1 MDLGA
6 KLSKNAQDIPEKT
19 AIIFKDK
26 KLTFAELNERATR
39 FGNGVR
45 SLGLKPR
52 DRLAVILKNRSEYL
66 EIIYGL
72 AKAGIT
78 VVPVNWR
85 FAPEEMR
92 YVIDH
97 SEASAIAVA
106 DEFYEK
112 LVPVM
117 NNLHR
122 VDKTRIIYLDE
133 DAPAGMPS
141 YESFLANAS
150 SEEIGI
156 ESGPG
161 DPFYFGY
168 TSGTTGFPKGAINP
182 HGDWE
187 TRMMGLFGLFRL
199 DENDIQLLSMPL
211 FHSNAIASS
220 SGGQYAGQTV
230 VIMERFDP
238 EEALRLM
245 DRHRTT
251 FSSMVPTMF
260 NRIMNLPSQTL
271 EKYDVSSMKCF
282 IQSSAPIP
290 FPTKQWVIENF
301 RNAGLHEFYGGT
313 EVGVVT
319 YLAPE
324 EQLER
329 PGSIGRALP
338 VVEIRLVDEEGCEV
352 PQGEVGQL
360 ISRPVGGLDL
370 ARAAE
375 YYKDEESTKK
385 YFKDGWFYSGDMA
398 RVDEDG
404 FYYLVDRKFDM
415 IISGGEN
422 IYPAEIEL
430 VLYRHEK
437 ILEAAVIGVPDDDWG
452 EAVKAVLV
460 LKDGRDASEDEIIEY
475 CREHLAG
482 YKIPRSVD
490 FVDILPKTDTGKIL
504 KKIIR
509 APYWKAREVKI

>member
-6 KLSKNAQDIPEKT
+6 KIAKNARCVPDKT
-19 AIIFKDK
+19 AIIFKDR
-26 KLTFAELNERATR
+26 KLTFSEMNERATR
-39 FGNGVR
+39 FGNGLR
-45 SLGLKPR
+45 SLGLEPR
-52 DRLAVILKNRSEYL
+52 DRAAVILRNRPEYL
-66 EIIYGL
+66 EVLYGM

-85 FAPEEMR
+85 FASEEMG
-92 YVIDH
+92 YVISH
-97 SEASAIAVA
+97 SEASAVVVA
-106 DEFYEK
+106 DEFFEK
-112 LVPVM
+112 LAPV
-117 NNLHR
+117 LKELPR
-122 VDKTRIIYLDE
+122 VEASRIIYLDGKAPPEMHAYEALLADASNE
-133 DAPAGMPS
+133 DR
-141 YESFLANAS
+141 
-150 SEEIGI
+150 GI
-156 ESGPG
+156 ENGPK

-168 TSGTTGFPKGAINP
+168 TSGTTGFPKGAVNP

-187 TRMMGLFGLFRL
+187 TRMRGLFGLFRL
-199 DENDIQLLSMPL
+199 DEHDIQLLTMPL
-211 FHSNAIASS
+211 FHSNAIATS
-220 SGGQYAGQTV
+220 SGGHYAGQTT

-245 DRHRTT
+245 EQHRTT
-251 FSSMVPTMF
+251 YSSMVPTMF
-260 NRIMNLPSQTL
+260 NRILNVPAQVF
-271 EKYDVSSMKCF
+271 EKYDVSSMRCF

-301 RNAGLHEFYGGT
+301 PNAGLHEFYGGT

-324 EQLER
+324 EQLDR

-338 VVEIRLVDEEGCEV
+338 VVEIRLVDEAGREV

-360 ISRPVGGLDL
+360 ISRPLGGVDL

-375 YYKDEESTKK
+375 YYKDEASTSK

-398 RVDEDG
+398 RMDADG

-422 IYPAEIEL
+422 IYPAEIEA
-430 VLYRHEK
+430 VLHRHEK
-437 ILEAAVIGVPDDDWG
+437 ILEAAVIGVPDDEWG
-452 EAVKAVLV
+452 EAVKALVV
-460 LKDGRDASEDEIIEY
+460 LKEGQEATQEEIIRT

-490 FVDILPKTDTGKIL
+490 FVEHLPKTDTGKIL
-504 KKIIR
+504 KKILR
-509 APYWKAREVKI
+509 APYWKDREVKL

>member
-6 KLSKNAQDIPEKT
+6 KLTKNAQEFPDKT
-19 AIIFKDK
+19 AIIFKDR
-26 KLTFAELNERATR
+26 KLTFAEMNQRATR
-39 FGNGVR
+39 FGNGAR
-45 SLGLKPR
+45 SMGLAPR
-52 DRLAVILKNRSEYL
+52 DRVAVILRNRSEYL

-72 AKAGIT
+72 AKTGMT

-97 SEASAIAVA
+97 SEASAVVVA
-106 DEFYEK
+106 DEFFGK
-112 LVPVM
+112 LDPVICD
-117 NNLHR
+117 LHR
-122 VDKTRIIYLDE
+122 VDTNRIIYLDGTG
-133 DAPAGMPS
+133 PPGTHS
-141 YESFLANAS
+141 YESFLEEAS
-150 SEEIGI
+150 TAEIGI
-156 ESGPG
+156 ESGPK

-168 TSGTTGFPKGAINP
+168 TSGTTGFPKAAINP
-182 HGDWE
+182 HGDWDA
-187 TRMMGLFGLFRL
+187 RMMGLFALFRL
-199 DENDIQLLSMPL
+199 DENDIQLLTMPL
-211 FHSNAIASS
+211 FHANAIASS

-260 NRIMNLPSQTL
+260 NRIMNLPP
-271 EKYDVSSMKCF
+271 EVFKKYDVSSMKCF

-301 RNAGLHEFYGGT
+301 KNAGFHEFYGGS

-324 EQLER
+324 EQLAR
-329 PGSIGRALP
+329 PGSIGRAVP
-338 VVEIRLVDEEGCEV
+338 VVEIKLVDEQGREV
-352 PQGEVGQL
+352 PQGEIGQL
-360 ISRPVGGLDL
+360 ISRPVGGADL
-370 ARAAE
+370 ARADE
-375 YYKDEESTKK
+375 YYKDEASTKK
-385 YFKDGWFYSGDMA
+385 SFQDGWFHSGDMA
-398 RVDEDG
+398 RVDADG
-404 FYYLVDRKFDM
+404 YYYLVDRKFDM

-422 IYPAEIEL
+422 IYPAEIEN
-430 VLYRHEK
+430 VLYRHENV
-437 ILEAAVIGVPDDDWG
+437 LEAAVIGVPDDDWG
-452 EAVKAVLV
+452 EVVKAVLV
-460 LKDGRDASEDEIIEY
+460 LKEGKTATEEEIIRY

-490 FVDILPKTDTGKIL
+490 FARELPKTDTGKIL
-504 KKIIR
+504 KKIIK
-509 APYWKAREVKI
+509 APYWNDREAKI